1 MRVDVLCQKRYQQM
15 HGMAQRDN
23 ALVEAA
29 REFLLFMSILSY
41 DTVE

>member
-15 HGMAQRDN
+15 HRMAQREN

-29 REFLLFMSILSY
+29 G
-41 DTVE
+41 